1 MTSQLIRWRVIGI
14 LSVALV
20 SLAAL
25 STALPAPDGADT
37 DPTTLVGEGGSFLTP
52 VTDVLLKADSGLAP
66 LNPTYEDAN
75 LDNAVGDFAGTAPG
89 TFSADFVV
97 SERPLTSTEAATAE
111 ANGRAFAYVPFAATP
126 VAVATL
132 AVCNPNGLLGNSTTP
147 LCKDIPLT
155 VPDVALLFTS
165 NLTSPA
171 VTPNQGLPT
180 NLTGWGDPRL
190 TQANDQAIPQDGVYQ
205 AQTLEP
211 SAENTALLALLD
223 SDPTAKELLD
233 NALNNPGSN
242 ALTQSDTP
250 SETWPFHGV
259 HAYVGGDAGLIG
271 KELNIDAETNAPSV
285 LGEWGGLGAGTG
297 VDDVF
302 PLSSVWAGAPEGTPW
317 NIPMAA
323 VQNAAGTFVPPSTA
337 AAASSESD
345 ATLDPATN
353 LVTFAANAKNT
364 TAYNSYLMVES
375 YLVVPTT
382 GLTAAKAQ
390 KLAQYI
396 RFVVGPVAQSD
407 ETTLG
412 SAPPTPAMVTAD
424 LKVANEL
431 DQEAA
436 TASSASS
443 TDPGGSATTTTT
455 SAAAAAAAIS
465 SSSPSGSATGN
476 TGNSGGGTG
485 LAATGAS
492 NIVPAVAIGGGLVM
506 LGVVGRRRFR
516 RLRRPEALHD
526 HH

>member
-1 MTSQLIRWRVIGI
+1 MTSRSIRWRVVG
-14 LSVALV
+14 LLGVGLV
-20 SLAAL
+20 SLGAL
-25 STALPAPDGADT
+25 STALPTPGGADT

-66 LNPTYEDAN
+66 LSPTYEDAN
-75 LDNAVGDFAGTAPG
+75 LDNAVGDFVGTAPG
-89 TFSADFVV
+89 TFSTDFVV
-97 SERPLTSTEAATAE
+97 SERPLTSTEAATAK
-111 ANGRAFAYVPFAATP
+111 ANGRTFAYVPFASTP

-132 AVCNPNGLLGNSTTP
+132 AVCNPNGLLGNSTAP

-180 NLTGWGDPRL
+180 NLSGWGDARL
-190 TQANDQAIPQDGVYQ
+190 TQANGQAIPQDGVYQ

-223 SDPTAKELLD
+223 SDPMAKELLD

-250 SETWPFHGV
+250 SETWPFHGI

-285 LGEWGGLGAGTG
+285 LGEWGGLGAGSG

-302 PLSSVWAGAPEGTPW
+302 PLSSVWGGAPQGTPW
-317 NIPMAA
+317 NLPMAA
-323 VQNAAGTFVPPSTA
+323 VQNAAGKFVPPSA
-337 AAASSESD
+337 AAATSSESD

-353 LVTFAANAKNT
+353 LVTFAANATNT
-364 TAYNSYLMVES
+364 TAYNNYLMVES
-375 YLVVPTT
+375 YLVVPTS

-396 RFVVGPVAQSD
+396 RFAVGPLAQSD

-424 LKVANEL
+424 LKVATQL

-436 TASSASS
+436 TASSTSS
-443 TDPGGSATTTTT
+443 TSPGGSSTTATT
-455 SAAAAAAAIS
+455 AAAAAAAA
-465 SSSPSGSATGN
+465 SSSPSASAAGD

-485 LAATGAS
+485 LASTGATDV
-492 NIVPAVAIGGGLVM
+492 VPALAIGGGLVL
-506 LGVVGRRRFR
+506 LGGVGRRRLR
-516 RLRRPEALHD
+516 HLRRPEAVHD